1 MTQDEILGLLCSS
14 TTAGP
19 PSIAGAYFAYHSI
32 FFQGNPAAGGLIS
45 LFAHK
50 SHSFFGKPVRPIREF
65 VAPQKSAQDFIL
77 GNSLSSLRD
86 LLLLPGPTQDC
97 VLGYCLPSLRDLL
110 LLPGPTQDC
119 VLGYCLAVPT
129 GLVLCLE
136 IRCCEDLRRTPIGEH
151 GADTA
156 GRSKRP
162 CGVGNRRG
170 TPVQASGPCGE
181 LRDFSNS
188 SMEIQARRVMRN
200 SSLRLKRRMRGPQVP
215 VPRQIIAVICCI
227 R

>member
-97 VLGYCLPSLRDLL
+97 VLGYCL
-110 LLPGPTQDC
+110 
-119 VLGYCLAVPT
+119 AVPT

-170 TPVQASGPCGE
+170 TTVQASGPSGE